1 MERPTA
7 TIQSVLRGVSL
18 ATKCQLLF
26 GAAIVLIIAAALL
39 VPWLRTP
46 VVVDASQLETSR
58 QIARLWERTSSGQ
71 QRLGPLPISA
81 APAMDADKRPDEP
94 RIEYVPAGALDA
106 MAEQSPFLAAALER
120 FRRERRT
127 PVNEHAE
134 ALWDGSQRVYR
145 YALAERAEANGGAGG
160 GVLLGVLVLER
171 RSPQAASQLLVNR
184 VYLVVAGA
192 FAMGLAS
199 LVFYLITTRIILKP
213 VRTLR
218 DVADKVRA
226 GDLSARAEIPTGD
239 EYQELGETFNAM
251 LESLTETAD
260 RLRSTNRSLDLRIGE
275 LSRSNVALYEAA
287 KLKGDFL
294 ANVSHELR
302 TPLNSI
308 IGFAELLQT
317 IAETESARRE
327 QTPEELAS
335 VMKRSRYLDNIV
347 NAGRTLLEM
356 INELLEM
363 ARIEAGKIDVNIEQV
378 NVLETCDGLI
388 GLIRPQADRRGVRLT
403 LQGPTADNMLPLI
416 KTDPRKFQQ
425 IVFNFLSNAV
435 KFTPDGGEVTL
446 RAERVRDPDGASRIR
461 VSVLDTGPGIPEEHH
476 QAIFEK
482 FRQLDAGHTKSHSG
496 TGLGLAIAKELA
508 SILQGEIQLVS
519 APGSGSMFSL
529 ILPVD
534 LDLAA
539 AQDASRRVS
548 TRIATMRPDESGAL
562 PALRAEGEPA

>member
-1 MERPTA
+1 MERPTS
-7 TIQSVLRGVSL
+7 TIQTMLRGVSL

-46 VVVDASQLETSR
+46 IVVDASQLETSR
-58 QIARLWERTSSGQ
+58 QIARLWERTSTGQ
-71 QRLGPLPISA
+71 HRLGPLPISA
-81 APAMDADKRPDEP
+81 APDAIAEMRPDEP
-94 RIEYVPAGALDA
+94 RIQYVPAGALDA
-106 MAEQSPFLAAALER
+106 MAEQSSFLEQALER

-127 PVNEHAE
+127 PVSEHAE
-134 ALWDGSQRVYR
+134 ALWDGSERVYR
-145 YALAERAEANGGAGG
+145 YALAERNDETGAIE
-160 GVLLGVLVLER
+160 GVLLLER

-184 VYLVVAGA
+184 VYLIVAGA
-192 FAMGLAS
+192 FAMALAS
-199 LVFYLITTRIILKP
+199 LVFFLITTRIVLKP

-226 GDLSARAEIPTGD
+226 GDLSARADIPTGD
-239 EYQELGETFNAM
+239 EYQELGDTFNAM
-251 LESLTETAD
+251 LESLAETAE

-275 LSRSNVALYEAA
+275 LSRSNTALYESA

-317 IAETESARRE
+317 IAESESSRRDLS
-327 QTPEELAS
+327 PDDLS
-335 VMKRSRYLDNIV
+335 SIMKRARYLDNIM

-363 ARIEAGKIDVNIEQV
+363 AKIEAGKIDVNIEQV
-378 NVLETCDGLI
+378 NVLETCDGLV

-403 LQGPTADNMLPLI
+403 LQGPTADSMLPLI
-416 KTDPRKFQQ
+416 RTDPRKFQQ

-435 KFTPDGGEVTL
+435 KFTPEGGEVSL
-446 RAERVRDPDGASRIR
+446 RAEKIRDPDGSPRIR
-461 VSVLDTGPGIPEEHH
+461 VSVLDTGPGIPEEFHE
-476 QAIFEK
+476 AIFEK
-482 FRQLDAGHTKSHSG
+482 FRQLDTGHTKTHGG

-519 APGSGSMFSL
+519 APGRGSMFSL
-529 ILPVD
+529 LLPVE
-534 LDLAA
+534 LDLAS
-539 AQDASRRVS
+539 AQEASRRVS
-548 TRIATMRPDESGAL
+548 SRIASMRPDESGAL
-562 PALRAEGEPA
+562 PALRAGDAAS

>member
-1 MERPTA
+1 MERPSS
-7 TIQSVLRGVSL
+7 TIQSMIRGVSL

-46 VVVDASQLETSR
+46 IVVDASQLETSR
-58 QIARLWERTSSGQ
+58 QIARLWERTTRDGP
-71 QRLGPLPISA
+71 RLGPFPLATSP
-81 APAMDADKRPDEP
+81 APNAEKRPDEP
-94 RIEYVPAGALDA
+94 RIEYVSAATFQTLSA
-106 MAEQSPFLAAALER
+106 QSDFLRVSLER
-120 FRRERRT
+120 FRKERKT
-127 PVNEHAE
+127 PINEHAE
-134 ALWDGSQRVYR
+134 SLWDGSQRVYR
-145 YALAERAEANGGAGG
+145 YALADRDDETGALT
-160 GVLLGVLVLER
+160 GVLLLER

-184 VYLVVAGA
+184 VYLLVAGA

-218 DVADKVRA
+218 DVADRVRA
-226 GDLSARAEIPTGD
+226 GDLTARAAIPTGD
-239 EYQELGETFNAM
+239 EYEELGETFNAM
-251 LESLTETAD
+251 LESLTETAE
-260 RLRSTNRSLDLRIGE
+260 RLRTTNRSLDLRIGE
-275 LSRSNVALYEAA
+275 LARSNSALYETA

-317 IAETESARRE
+317 IAVSESTRKDQSADD
-327 QTPEELAS
+327 LAS
-335 VMKRSRYLDNIV
+335 VMKRARYLDNIV

-363 ARIEAGKIDVNIEQV
+363 AKIEAGKIDVNVEQV

-388 GLIRPQADRRGVRLT
+388 GLIRPQADRLGVRLS
-403 LQGPTADNMLPLI
+403 LEGPTADNLLPLI

-435 KFTPDGGEVTL
+435 KFTPEGGEVTI
-446 RAERVRDPDGASRIR
+446 RAENIRNGSGSPRIR
-461 VSVLDTGPGIPEEHH
+461 VSVLDTGPGIPEEH
-476 QAIFEK
+476 QESIFEK
-482 FRQLDAGHTKSHSG
+482 FRQLDSGHTKSHGG

-529 ILPVD
+529 IVPIEID
-534 LDLAA
+534 LGA
-539 AQDASRRVS
+539 AQDASRKAS
-548 TRIATMRPDESGAL
+548 SRIASMQPDESGSL
-562 PALRAEGEPA
+562 PALRGDENLPD

>member
-1 MERPTA
+1 MERPSS
-7 TIQSVLRGVSL
+7 TIQTMLRGVSL

-46 VVVDASQLETSR
+46 IVVDASQLETSR
-58 QIARLWERTSSGQ
+58 QIARLWERTSTGQ
-71 QRLGPLPISA
+71 HRLGPLPISA
-81 APAMDADKRPDEP
+81 APDPNAGMRADEP
-94 RIEYVPAGALDA
+94 RIQYVPSGALDA
-106 MAEQSPFLAAALER
+106 MAQQSSFLEQALER
-120 FRRERRT
+120 FALERRT
-127 PVNEHAE
+127 PINEHVE
-134 ALWDGSQRVYR
+134 ALWDGSERVYR
-145 YALAERAEANGGAGG
+145 YALAERNADTGVIE
-160 GVLLGVLVLER
+160 GVLMLER

-192 FAMGLAS
+192 FAMALAS
-199 LVFYLITTRIILKP
+199 LVFYLVTTRIVLKP

-218 DVADKVRA
+218 GVADRVRA
-226 GDLSARAEIPTGD
+226 GDLTARADIPTGD

-251 LESLTETAD
+251 LESLAETAD

-275 LSRSNVALYEAA
+275 LSRSNTALYEAA

-317 IAETESARRE
+317 IAQNESASRDLSSD
-327 QTPEELAS
+327 ELAS
-335 VMKRSRYLDNIV
+335 IMKRARYLDNIM

-363 ARIEAGKIDVNIEQV
+363 AKIEAGKIDVNIEQV

-388 GLIRPQADRRGVRLT
+388 GLIRPQADRRNVRLT
-403 LQGPTADNMLPLI
+403 LQGPTADSMLPLI
-416 KTDPRKFQQ
+416 RTDPRKFQQ

-435 KFTPDGGEVTL
+435 KFTPDAGEVTL
-446 RAERVRDPDGASRIR
+446 RAEKIRTPDGSPRIR
-461 VSVLDTGPGIPEEHH
+461 VSVLDTGPGIPEEYHE
-476 QAIFEK
+476 AIFEK
-482 FRQLDAGHTKSHSG
+482 FRQLDTGHTKTHGG

-519 APGSGSMFSL
+519 SPGSGSMFSL

-539 AQDASRRVS
+539 AQEASRKVS
-548 TRIATMRPDESGAL
+548 SRIASMRPDESGAL
-562 PALRAEGEPA
+562 PALRAGDDST

>member
-1 MERPTA
+1 MERPSS
-7 TIQSVLRGVSL
+7 TIQSMIRGVSL

-46 VVVDASQLETSR
+46 IVVDASQLETSR
-58 QIARLWERTSSGQ
+58 QIARLWESTTREEPPLAPFPLATS
-71 QRLGPLPISA
+71 P
-81 APAMDADKRPDEP
+81 APGGETRPDEP
-94 RIEYVPAGALDA
+94 RIEYIPAAALDT
-106 MAEQSPFLAAALER
+106 LAAQSDFLRVSLER
-120 FRRERRT
+120 FRKERKT
-127 PVNEHAE
+127 PINEHAE
-134 ALWDGSQRVYR
+134 SLWDGSQRVYR
-145 YALAERAEANGGAGG
+145 YALADRSDETGQLI
-160 GVLLGVLVLER
+160 GVLILER

-184 VYLVVAGA
+184 VYLLVAGA
-192 FAMGLAS
+192 FAMALAS

-218 DVADKVRA
+218 DVADRVRD
-226 GDLSARAEIPTGD
+226 GDLTARAAIPTGD
-239 EYQELGETFNAM
+239 EYEELGETFNAM
-251 LESLTETAD
+251 LESLTETAE
-260 RLRSTNRSLDLRIGE
+260 RLRTTNRSLDLRIGE
-275 LSRSNVALYEAA
+275 LARSNSALYETA

-317 IAETESARRE
+317 IAVAESSRPE
-327 QTPEELAS
+327 QSAEELAS

-363 ARIEAGKIDVNIEQV
+363 AKIEAGKIDVNVEQV

-388 GLIRPQADRRGVRLT
+388 GLIRPQADRLGVRLT
-403 LQGPTADNMLPLI
+403 LEGPTADNMLPLI

-435 KFTPDGGEVTL
+435 KFTPEGGQVTI
-446 RAERVRDPDGASRIR
+446 RAENIRNGTGSPRIR

-476 QAIFEK
+476 DAIFEK
-482 FRQLDAGHTKSHSG
+482 FRQLDSGHTKSHGG

-529 ILPVD
+529 IVPVEID
-534 LDLAA
+534 LGA
-539 AQDASRRVS
+539 AQDASRKAS
-548 TRIATMRPDESGAL
+548 SRIASMQPDESGSL
-562 PALRAEGEPA
+562 PAMRGDGTLPD

>member
-1 MERPTA
+1 M
-7 TIQSVLRGVSL
+7 LRGVSL

-46 VVVDASQLETSR
+46 IVVDASQLETSR
-58 QIARLWERTSSGQ
+58 QIARLWERTAGNDE
-71 QRLGPLPISA
+71 PLSLLPVG
-81 APAMDADKRPDEP
+81 RPPSEPDDRSPDQP
-94 RIEYVPAGALDA
+94 RIEYVPALSLDA
-106 MAEQSPFLAAALER
+106 MAGVSDFLRVSLER
-120 FRRERRT
+120 FRRQRRT
-127 PVNEHAE
+127 PIDEHAE

-145 YALAERAEANGGAGG
+145 YARADRDPATGELE
-160 GVLLGVLVLER
+160 GVLLLER
-171 RSPQAASQLLVNR
+171 RSPQAASQLLINR

-218 DVADKVRA
+218 DVADRVRA
-226 GDLSARAEIPTGD
+226 GDLTARAEIPTGD
-239 EYQELGETFNAM
+239 EYQQLGDTFNAM
-251 LESLTETAD
+251 LESLSETAE

-275 LSRSNVALYEAA
+275 LARSNTALYEAA

-308 IGFAELLQT
+308 IGFAELLQS
-317 IAETESARRE
+317 IAENDATRGERA
-327 QTPEELAS
+327 PEELALIA
-335 VMKRSRYLDNIV
+335 KRNRYLDNIV

-363 ARIEAGKIDVNIEQV
+363 AKIEAGKIDVHVEQV
-378 NVLETCDGLI
+378 AVLETCDGLV
-388 GLIRPQADRRGVRLT
+388 GLIRPQADRRGVRLV
-403 LQGPTADNMLPLI
+403 LEGPHPDTPLPLI

-425 IVFNFLSNAV
+425 VVFNFLSNAV
-435 KFTPDGGEVTL
+435 KFTPEGGVVTV
-446 RAERVRDPDGASRIR
+446 RAERVRGADGEPRIR

-476 QAIFEK
+476 EAIFEK
-482 FRQLDAGHTKSHSG
+482 FRQLDAGHTKSHGG

-508 SILQGEIQLVS
+508 TILHGEIQLVS

-529 ILPVD
+529 IVPLE

-548 TRIATMRPDESGAL
+548 SRIASMRPDESGAL
-562 PALRAEGEPA
+562 PALRADRTHV

>member
-1 MERPTA
+1 MERPSS
-7 TIQSVLRGVSL
+7 TIQSMIRGVSL

-46 VVVDASQLETSR
+46 IVVDASQLETSR
-58 QIARLWERTSSGQ
+58 QIARLWESTTREEP
-71 QRLGPLPISA
+71 RLGPFPLATSPE
-81 APAMDADKRPDEP
+81 PGGEKRPDEP
-94 RIEYVPAGALDA
+94 RIEYVPAAALDT
-106 MAEQSPFLAAALER
+106 LAAQSDFLRVSLER
-120 FRRERRT
+120 FRKERKT
-127 PVNEHAE
+127 PINEHAE
-134 ALWDGSQRVYR
+134 SLWDGSQRVYR
-145 YALAERAEANGGAGG
+145 YALADRSDETGELT
-160 GVLLGVLVLER
+160 GVLLLER

-184 VYLVVAGA
+184 VYLLVAGA
-192 FAMGLAS
+192 FAMVLAS

-218 DVADKVRA
+218 DVADRVRA
-226 GDLSARAEIPTGD
+226 GDLTARAAIPTGD
-239 EYQELGETFNAM
+239 EYEELGETFNAM
-251 LESLTETAD
+251 LESLTDTAE
-260 RLRSTNRSLDLRIGE
+260 RLRTTNRSLDLRIGE
-275 LSRSNVALYEAA
+275 LARSNSALYETA

-317 IAETESARRE
+317 IAVAESSRRE
-327 QTPEELAS
+327 QSSEELAS

-363 ARIEAGKIDVNIEQV
+363 AKIEAGKIDVNVEQV

-388 GLIRPQADRRGVRLT
+388 GLIRPQADRQGVRLT
-403 LQGPTADNMLPLI
+403 LEGPTADNLLPLI

-435 KFTPDGGEVTL
+435 KFTPEGGEVTI
-446 RAERVRDPDGASRIR
+446 RAENIRNGTGSPRIR

-476 QAIFEK
+476 DSIFEK
-482 FRQLDAGHTKSHSG
+482 FRQLDSGHTKSHGG

-529 ILPVD
+529 IIPVEID
-534 LDLAA
+534 LGA
-539 AQDASRRVS
+539 AQDASRKAS
-548 TRIATMRPDESGAL
+548 SRIASMQPDESGSL
-562 PALRAEGEPA
+562 PALREDGSESD